1 MKIITITD
9 RQLRDYEARSGYRF
23 PIAERAYKVIYNE
36 SCESYCWTPDGFG
49 AVWYDTLRELLA
61 EHA

>member
-9 RQLRDYEARSGYRF
+9 RELRDNELVKGHRF
-23 PIAERAYKVIYNE
+23 PIAEQAYKVIYNE
-36 SCESYCWTPDGFG
+36 SCESYCWTPDGLG
-49 AVWYDTLRELLA
+49 AFWYDTLRELLA